1 MKRVSILD
9 LKAKKERGEKI
20 VALTAYDFPTARILD
35 ESGVDLILVGDSA
48 ANVVLGYES
57 TLPVTLDE
65 MIVLTGAVA
74 RGVKHALVVA
84 DLPFMSYQVSEDQAL
99 ESAGRFVKEAGAGA
113 IKLEGGHRSVPAIRR
128 IVDAGIPVM
137 GHLGLT
143 PQSHLAFGGHR
154 VQGRE
159 DGQARMLIEEARE
172 LEAAGVFSMVLE
184 GIPWTLAR
192 EISDALE
199 VPTIGIGA
207 GVECD
212 GQILVLHD
220 MLGLGGGDFKF
231 VKRYADLDGEIGRAV
246 SDYAREV
253 REGIFPAEK
262 HRFEPGTR
270 RSRANTGGDRKV

>member
-253 REGIFPAEK
+253 REGVFPAEK

-270 RSRANTGGDRKV
+270 RGRANTGGDRKV

>member
-1 MKRVSILD
+1 MSRTSILD

-20 VALTAYDFPTARILD
+20 VALTAYDYPTARILD
-35 ESGVDLILVGDSA
+35 ESGVDLILIGDSA

-57 TLPVTLDE
+57 TLPVTLSE
-65 MIVLTGAVA
+65 MIVLSAAVA
-74 RGVKHALVVA
+74 RGARHALVVA
-84 DLPFMSYQVSEDQAL
+84 DLPFMSYQVNADQAL
-99 ESAGRFVKEAGAGA
+99 ESAGRFIKEAGVGA
-113 IKLEGGHRSVPAIRR
+113 VKLEGGHRSVPAIKR

-143 PQSHLAFGGHR
+143 PQSHLAFGGHK
-154 VQGRE
+154 VQGRDE
-159 DGQARMLIEEARE
+159 GAARMLIEEARE

-199 VPTIGIGA
+199 VPTVGIGA
-207 GVECD
+207 GADCD

-220 MLGLGGGDFKF
+220 MIGLGGGDFKF
-231 VKRYADLDGEIGRAV
+231 VKRFADVENEIGRAV
-246 SDYAREV
+246 KDYAREV
-253 REGIFPAEK
+253 REGAFPADE

-270 RSRANTGGDRKV
+270 RRKADPK